1 MNLLDL
7 RSLAVQHR
15 IIHDTSITLA
25 GLAEYQLGVH
35 LNKPTS
41 IRLYSSWGGTL
52 SREQI
57 EYAALDV
64 LVGLRL
70 YESIQQRIP
79 PQLTH
84 YDPSHVQLGSDVYVY
99 SNNMDALIAYGTIV
113 TTSSSSTGSNWSGA
127 TNTFL
132 HYTNVIKDTM
142 VVVRVIP
149 KDVIVPS
156 ALVHT
161 QLLPQHNGTD
171 VPKPKAERPSLG
183 ELLERSGGQPIH
195 LLVHKRLL
203 RKEVVTTTTAT
214 TTTTTNNNTSRG
226 ASSASS
232 SSSSSSS
239 SSRPSLAQPQQ
250 PASSS
255 SSSLSS
261 SSSSSSNHG
270 KPSSS
275 WWNYLGS
282 FATGKSPF
290 RAPSSSSSSS
300 NNSSSSGFNGSS
312 SGNGNGNG
320 SGSSSRSSDNR
331 DVNNFIDLTSIAFTP
346 VKAGRPSVTID
357 IRYCHAS
364 CCVTSHP
371 VTHHLITICN
381 IP

>member
-7 RSLAVQHR
+7 RSLAVEHR

-57 EYAALDV
+57 EYAVLDV

-79 PQLTH
+79 AQLTH
-84 YDPSHVQLGSDVYVY
+84 YDPSHVQLGSAVYVY
-99 SNNMDALIAYGTIV
+99 SNNMDALIAYSTIV

-142 VVVRVIP
+142 VVVRVLP

-171 VPKPKAERPSLG
+171 VPKPKERPSLG
-183 ELLERSGGQPIH
+183 ELLDRSGGQPIH

-214 TTTTTNNNTSRG
+214 TTTTTTNNTSRG
-226 ASSASS
+226 ASSAS

-250 PASSS
+250 PASS
-255 SSSLSS
+255 LS
-261 SSSSSSNHG
+261 
-270 KPSSS
+270 
-275 WWNYLGS
+275 
-282 FATGKSPF
+282 
-290 RAPSSSSSSS
+290 
-300 NNSSSSGFNGSS
+300 
-312 SGNGNGNG
+312 
-320 SGSSSRSSDNR
+320 
-331 DVNNFIDLTSIAFTP
+331 
-346 VKAGRPSVTID
+346 
-357 IRYCHAS
+357 
-364 CCVTSHP
+364 
-371 VTHHLITICN
+371 
-381 IP
+381 